1 MNDRVN
7 EPTVRYREGSNPP
20 WLVTIRVH
28 GRKKTKSFP
37 SKKAAT
43 AHKNRL
49 NRARLN
55 GDEFDSATGQPVSW
69 GEHKDRGTVVDVAQR
84 IIQREWS
91 GLRPKSRQSLVEALA
106 HAIAATSAKD
116 RADTY
121 TVAVRVLSGLD
132 LDRRQLDLWR
142 AVKQTSPSA
151 ASVDYNAV
159 LPTLAKSLDGKA
171 AAPATSRR
179 WKGALGRIIEEAT
192 GVRPQAP
199 RKARGTR
206 NKVAEVISPARIG
219 TVKEAL
225 RIIRKVKSPGMRLL
239 LQLMLYAGPRP
250 SEALALS
257 WQYVNL
263 EEGVLYVTENSPTVP
278 CQYSDSGTRAD
289 VQPPKWRTDHASR
302 RVPLVPE
309 LVEILRAARPRHD
322 ATGLV
327 CRNRNGKQFATND
340 VSKAWSKP
348 REKEGASWGDER
360 LGIPYDL
367 RHTHA
372 SIALS
377 AGVPVKELAERLGH
391 APEELLRTYA
401 AVVPRDE
408 PRWTSVMAAALASD
422 DSEPD

>member
-1 MNDRVN
+1 M
-7 EPTVRYREGSNPP
+7 
-20 WLVTIRVH
+20 
-28 GRKKTKSFP
+28 
-37 SKKAAT
+37 
-43 AHKNRL
+43 
-49 NRARLN
+49 
-55 GDEFDSATGQPVSW
+55 
-69 GEHKDRGTVVDVAQR
+69 
-84 IIQREWS
+84 
-91 GLRPKSRQSLVEALA
+91 
-106 HAIAATSAKD
+106 
-116 RADTY
+116 
-121 TVAVRVLSGLD
+121 
-132 LDRRQLDLWR
+132 
-142 AVKQTSPSA
+142 KQTSPSA

-239 LQLMLYAGPRP
+239 LQLMLYAGLRP
-250 SEALALS
+250 SEALALR